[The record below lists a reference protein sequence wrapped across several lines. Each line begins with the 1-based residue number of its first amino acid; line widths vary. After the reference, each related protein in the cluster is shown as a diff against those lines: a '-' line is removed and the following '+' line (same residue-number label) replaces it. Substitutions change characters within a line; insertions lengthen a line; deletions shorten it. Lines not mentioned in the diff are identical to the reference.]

1 MSARLNRGLFSY
13 YLYGAENALVTLA
26 VPFDDNGDGAELA
39 DLVRGDSTSLAEA
52 ITRMIATVIRVH
64 AYTQLHP
71 TAVKRKQ
78 MLDTWLC
85 VLSEL
90 AKRDH
95 MLAVAGSIEHGPYY
109 MATSAQPRTATTDEQ
124 FEADLP
130 EMISWLNEQYESRCG
145 GAK

>member
-1 MSARLNRGLFSY
+1 MSARHNRGLFSY
-13 YLYGAENALVTLA
+13 FVHGAESALVTLPI
-26 VPFDDNGDGAELA
+26 PFDDDGEGAELA
-39 DLVRGDSTSLAEA
+39 DLVRGNSTLAEA
-52 ITRMIATVIRVH
+52 ISRMIATVIRVH

-95 MLAVAGSIEHGPYY
+95 LLAVAGSIEHGPYY
-109 MATSAQPRTATTDEQ
+109 MATSAQPRTETTDEQ

-145 GAK
+145 GAR

>member
-13 YLYGAENALVTLA
+13 FVYGAESALVTLPI
-26 VPFDDNGDGAELA
+26 PFDNDGEGAELA
-39 DLVRGDSTSLAEA
+39 DLVRGNSTLAEA
-52 ITRMIATVIRVH
+52 ISLMIATIIGVH
-64 AYTQLHP
+64 VYTQLHP

-78 MLDTWLC
+78 MLATWLC

-95 MLAVAGSIEHGPYY
+95 ILAVAGSIEHGPFL
-109 MATSAQPRTATTDEQ
+109 MATSAQPRTETTDEQ

-130 EMISWLNEQYESRCG
+130 EMISWLNEQYEMRCG
-145 GAK
+145 GAR